1 MALVEIPCRPS
12 GQPQWEQRTQLNGV
26 EYLLTFAWSQ
36 REGHWSLSIDDAH
49 GNPLH
54 TGLVFVAGIEL
65 VGQLGGVRRVPGGLI
80 VIDTTGANDLDPG
93 FADLGGRFA
102 LVYVERPT

>member
-1 MALVEIPCRPS
+1 MALVEIPCAPA
-12 GQPQWEQRTQLNGV
+12 GQSHWTQRTQLNGA
-26 EYLLTFAWSQ
+26 EHLLTFDWSQ
-36 REGHWSLSIDDAH
+36 RDGHWSLSIDDAD

-54 TGLVFVAGIEL
+54 TGLVLVAGIEL
-65 VGQLGGVRRVPGGLI
+65 VGQLVRRVPGGLI

>member
-1 MALVEIPCRPS
+1 MALVEIPCAPA
-12 GQPQWEQRTQLNGV
+12 GQSHWTQRTQLNGV

-36 REGHWSLSIDDAH
+36 REGHWSLSIDDAD

-54 TGLVFVAGIEL
+54 TGLVLVAGIEL
-65 VGQLGGVRRVPGGLI
+65 VGQLVRRVPGGLI